1 MFPLPLLTE
10 WSYVI
15 WMTSSFKRVVCSVE
29 NGKLNVSVF
38 YLSWKGLNSHKFL
51 LCVCSI
57 NLAASQIVCQ
67 KKYLIYPWSGKRFN
81 RYCCESETPLSYVYC
96 SFKLPVYTTGLPT
109 KDETSLTTVRNLY
122 CLVSSYL
129 PYLIT
134 LNFFLS
140 LQNYYKRTYV
150 MGEDLI

>member
-15 WMTSSFKRVVCSVE
+15 WMTSWFKRVVCSVE
-29 NGKLNVSVF
+29 TIYPRYLCFF
-38 YLSWKGLNSHKFL
+38 YLEKGWILASFFF
-51 LCVCSI
+51 VS
-57 NLAASQIVCQ
+57 AASILRLLKLFAK

-140 LQNYYKRTYV
+140 LQNYYKRPYV